1 MFIIPAA
8 SADVRSG
15 HCQFSCNWYG
25 KCTGYGARMKGNT
38 VNQDILKGKWL
49 QAKEDVCNWWG
60 HLTDDDV
67 DEIQGDT
74 DRFILK
80 LQERYGYGREQAE
93 LELNDFLRLPD
104 NERRRIA

>member
-15 HCQFSCNWYG
+15 HCELACNWYG
-25 KCTGYGARMKGNT
+25 KCTGYAARMKGNT

-67 DEIQGDT
+67 DEIQGDI
-74 DRFILK
+74 DRFVRK
-80 LQERYGYGREQAE
+80 LQQRYGYGREQAE
-93 LELNDFLRLPD
+93 RELNDFLRLPD

>member
-1 MFIIPAA
+1 
-8 SADVRSG
+8 
-15 HCQFSCNWYG
+15 
-25 KCTGYGARMKGNT
+25 MKGNT